1 MDGRTEKPVN
11 PEEVIDLVRA
21 GSALARISH
30 KSSAALRNDGA
41 GADFPG
47 FGSLQGLDPA
57 SPPNLHETPTST
69 RPPFARDEFCEI
81 SGLVA
86 KGGGTKPPLWEVKDS
101 TTLIDMTGLS
111 GIVEYLPSEYTITV
125 RSGTKLQAVV
135 EALGKNGQ
143 YLPFDPP
150 LADQGATIGGT
161 VAAGLSGPGAY
172 RYGPLKDFIIGVRFV
187 DGLGNHVRGG
197 GNVVKNAAGFDFPK
211 LFNGSLGRLGI
222 LTEIS
227 FKVFPEPQQ
236 YVTLQARLP
245 SLEEGMGLL
254 PRLKG
259 FDLEGVELDST
270 FLLSLRLGYQQPTM
284 AARRRALESLVGK
297 PLRMTLEEEEESA
310 LWRNFKRFSWMGS
323 HRCLFKVAT
332 HPTSALRL
340 IRSLNERTWQFHL
353 GNGGKA
359 LYLACPEAAD
369 MESLTRQLHAQKLI
383 GLQLKGPVSSNPLI
397 GEYLGISFVSRLQK
411 ALDPN
416 GIFPSFSP
424 ADLLPA

>member
-1 MDGRTEKPVN
+1 MATTKPAN
-11 PEEVIDLVRA
+11 PEEVIELVRA

-57 SPPNLHETPTST
+57 SSPNLHETPTST

-81 SGLVA
+81 SGLVV
-86 KGGGTKPPLWEVKDS
+86 KGGGTKPSLWEVKDS
-101 TTLIDMTGLS
+101 TTVIDMTGLS
-111 GIVEYLPSEYTITV
+111 GIVEYQPSEYTITV
-125 RSGTKLQAVV
+125 RSGTRLQTVV

-172 RYGPLKDFIIGVRFV
+172 RYGPLKDFIIGIRFV

-222 LTEIS
+222 LTEVS
-227 FKVFPEPQQ
+227 FKVFPKPQR

-245 SLEEGMGLL
+245 TLEEAGGLL

-284 AARRRALESLVGK
+284 AARRQALESLVER
-297 PLRMTLEEEEESA
+297 PLRLTLEEEESTI
-310 LWRNFKRFSWMGS
+310 WRDFKHFSWQGS

-332 HPTSALRL
+332 HPASALRL
-340 IRSLNERTWQFHL
+340 IRSLKEQTWQFHL

-359 LYLACPEAAD
+359 LYLACREPAEID
-369 MESLTRQLHAQKLI
+369 SLDGLLQAQKLT
-383 GLQLKGPVSSNPLI
+383 GLQLKGPVSSHPII
-397 GEYLGISFVSRLQK
+397 GEFPGSSFVNRLQK

-424 ADLLPA
+424 ADPLPA

>member
-1 MDGRTEKPVN
+1 MATTKPAS

-86 KGGGTKPPLWEVKDS
+86 KGGGTKPSLWELADS
-101 TTLIDMTGLS
+101 TKVIDMTGLS

-125 RSGTKLQAVV
+125 KSGTRLQTVV
-135 EALGKNGQ
+135 EALGRNGQ

-150 LADQGATIGGT
+150 LAEEGATIGGT

-222 LTEIS
+222 LTEVS
-227 FKVFPEPQQ
+227 FKVFPEPQR
-236 YVTLQARLP
+236 YVSLQARLP
-245 SLEEGMGLL
+245 SLEEGARIM
-254 PRLKG
+254 PKLKG
-259 FDLEGVELDST
+259 FDLEGVELDSN
-270 FLLSLRLGYQQPTM
+270 FLLSLRLGYQKPTM
-284 AARRRALESLVGK
+284 AARRRALESLVGTS
-297 PLRMTLEEEEESA
+297 LRLALEEEDWA
-310 LWRNFKRFSWMGS
+310 IWRNFKRFSWQGN
-323 HRCLFKVAT
+323 HPCLFKVAT

-340 IRSLNERTWQFHL
+340 IRSLDEQRWQFHL

-359 LYLACPEAAD
+359 LYLACPEATD
-369 MESLTRQLHAQKLI
+369 IDGLTKLLQAQKLT
-383 GLQLKGPVSSNPLI
+383 GLQLKGPVSSHPLI
-397 GEYLGISFVSRLQK
+397 GEYPGKSFVSRLQK
-411 ALDPN
+411 ALDPK
-416 GIFPSFSP
+416 GIFPSFSQDDP
-424 ADLLPA
+424 LPA

>member
-1 MDGRTEKPVN
+1 MAPAKPAN
-11 PEEVIDLVRA
+11 PGEVIELVRA
-21 GSALARISH
+21 GSALV
-30 KSSAALRNDGA
+30 
-41 GADFPG
+41 P
-47 FGSLQGLDPA
+47 
-57 SPPNLHETPTST
+57 
-69 RPPFARDEFCEI
+69 
-81 SGLVA
+81 
-86 KGGGTKPPLWEVKDS
+86 KGGGTKPPLWEVKDG
-101 TTLIDMTGLS
+101 TTVIDMTGLS
-111 GIVEYLPSEYTITV
+111 GIVDYLPSEYTITV
-125 RSGTKLQAVV
+125 RSGTRLQTVV

-150 LADQGATIGGT
+150 LADQGASIGGT

-187 DGLGNHVRGG
+187 DGLGTHVRGG

-227 FKVFPEPQQ
+227 FKVFPEPQR

-245 SLEEGMGLL
+245 SLEDAVRIL
-254 PRLKG
+254 PELKG

-284 AARRRALESLVGK
+284 AARRQALESLVGT
-297 PLRMTLEEEEESA
+297 PLRSTLEEEESA
-310 LWRNFKRFSWMGS
+310 IWQNFKRFSWMGS

-340 IRSLNERTWQFHL
+340 IRSLDERMWQFHL

-359 LYLACPEAAD
+359 LYLACPEASD
-369 MESLTRQLHAQKLI
+369 MESLTRQLNAQELT
-383 GLQLKGPVSSNPLI
+383 GLQLKGPVSTHPLI
-397 GEYLGISFVSRLQK
+397 GEYPGTSFVRRLQK

-416 GIFPSFSP
+416 GIFPSFSS
-424 ADLLPA
+424 AALLPA